1 MRRGTA
7 LVGVVVA
14 AIASL
19 GGCPGDCR
27 CRITTEQLPVAV
39 VGQSYS
45 ARVEA
50 RVSCSYDL
58 SDTTDTPANPDW
70 TIIAGAPP
78 TGLRLSRDGQLTG
91 TPTTAGAFRFT
102 VQADCSAGLRQDK
115 PTKDFEINAA
125 P

>member
-1 MRRGTA
+1 MRRGKA
-7 LVGVVVA
+7 LAGVVAA

-27 CRITTEQLPVAV
+27 CRITTEQLPTAV

-45 ARVEA
+45 ARFEA
-50 RVSCSYDL
+50 RVSCSYDF

-70 TIIAGAPP
+70 SIVAGTLPP
-78 TGLRLSRDGQLTG
+78 GLRVSRDGQLTG
-91 TPTTAGAFRFT
+91 TPTTSGTFRFT
-102 VQADCSAGLRQDK
+102 IAADCSAGLRKDK
-115 PTKDFEINAA
+115 PTKDFEINLG